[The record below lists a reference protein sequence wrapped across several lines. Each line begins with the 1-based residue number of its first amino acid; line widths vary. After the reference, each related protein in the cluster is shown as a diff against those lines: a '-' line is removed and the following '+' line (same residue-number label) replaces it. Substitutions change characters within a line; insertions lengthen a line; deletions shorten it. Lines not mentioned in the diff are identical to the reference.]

1 MSPRMRKQIRLMAGL
16 WLAWTI
22 AGLFYIT
29 QDSVPRLY
37 RGQTVAWKY
46 VFVGWMAG
54 MYVCAALTPAVLW
67 FGNRWS
73 VERRVMNAGFHL
85 CLSVVFSILA
95 TVIEVPVLLL
105 LGVFP
110 ALGEKVDLEL
120 VETRTFAGRVVYLRY
135 RRASD

>member
-1 MSPRMRKQIRLMAGL
+1 MSPQVRKQLRLIAGV

-22 AGLFYIT
+22 VGLFYIT

-37 RGQTVAWKY
+37 RGQSIAWKY

-67 FGNRWS
+67 LGNRWP
-73 VERRVMNAGFHL
+73 VERRVASSASHF
-85 CLSVVFSILA
+85 VFSAVFSVLA
-95 TVIEVPVLLL
+95 TVIEVPILVL

-110 ALGEKVDLEL
+110 AATQPSVITGIKVFLSYGIQGG
-120 VETRTFAGRVVYLRY
+120 VLRY
-135 RRASD
+135 